1 MRKGKPMPIAY
12 RSDTET
18 SSGNIKTTAQQENFS
33 RSNSNPLG
41 FPAKRPAEGQKNSR
55 FGKIN
60 DSRTEILLGLTGILA
75 LLLTWEAASRFGLVS
90 PQAIPPPSQV
100 ALTATDLLSRGA
112 FWIATWDT
120 VWASLLGMLAIMAIA
135 VPLAIAIHSSRAIEE
150 STWFIIEFLKPIP
163 GVALIPL
170 ALLIWG
176 PTAGIKVGLIVFGG
190 LWPLLT
196 QLVYGLKET
205 SGVAVSMSKVY
216 QFTLW
221 QRFRY
226 LTLPSLM
233 PFALTGLRIS
243 ITIALII
250 AIVTEYI
257 VGISGLGL
265 LLSSAQLNGLIH
277 QTYALLFFSGVL
289 GLLASGLIAAVSR
302 PLLFW
307 HPSQREK

>member
-1 MRKGKPMPIAY
+1 MPVASKPVSEESSQDTQTIGQQHHASTLTSDRLGRTTRRSTKARKTSKLFSM
-12 RSDTET
+12 SD
-18 SSGNIKTTAQQENFS
+18 S
-33 RSNSNPLG
+33 RLELLLG
-41 FPAKRPAEGQKNSR
+41 F
-55 FGKIN
+55 I
-60 DSRTEILLGLTGILA
+60 GIVA
-75 LLLTWEAASRFGLVS
+75 LLVAWEAVSRLGFVS
-90 PQAIPPPSQV
+90 PKAIPPPSEV
-100 ALTATDLLSRGA
+100 AITAADLLSRGN
-112 FWIATWDT
+112 FWLATWQT
-120 VWASLLGMLAIMAIA
+120 VWATLLGMVAIIAIA
-135 VPLAIAIHSSRAIEE
+135 VPVAIAIHSSRTVEE

-170 ALLIWG
+170 ALLVWG

-205 SGVAVSMSKVY
+205 SGVAISMSKVY
-216 QFTLW
+216 QFTAW
-221 QRFRY
+221 QKFRY

-243 ITIALII
+243 ITIALIV

-265 LLSSAQLNGLIH
+265 LLSTAQLNGLID

-289 GLLASGLIAAVSR
+289 GLLASGLIAALSR